1 MLSYVNPIRCVAP
14 VAAPSLFYLLHCK
27 PYFRKIGLPDRP
39 MSLVPMRKSLLL
51 FISLFF
57 IAAMHVHAVD
67 IKSIGVPYVQNY
79 TKAMYQWGNQ
89 NWSVTRDEHGI
100 MYFGNAEGLLAFD
113 GKYWQQ
119 YHMPNGLIVRSVSAD
134 GKGKIY
140 TGAYGEFGY
149 WADDKKGFLKY
160 HSLCR
165 LVPTPFNPV
174 NEEIWKIYID
184 GDRVI
189 FQSFGAIYI
198 YAKGKVSV
206 IKAPSPYLFMFKV
219 GKHFFVEQVSAGLF
233 ELKNNR
239 LEFISGSNILG
250 PSGVLAILPLPQN
263 KYIIGTAQNGL
274 FIYDGLTIKPW
285 ANQANDFLKT
295 YQLNNGAA
303 VAGKYF
309 AFGTILN
316 GIVVID
322 TAGNLIQHI
331 NKSSGLQ
338 NNTVLSLYTDNEQN
352 LWAGLDNGIDRIEI
366 NSPLYFYFDKTGRFG
381 TVYSSIIFDNKI
393 YLGTNQGLFYSDWNP
408 DSNSKLFQSFD
419 FKLIP
424 GSQGQVWELSLQDGR
439 LLCGH
444 NDGTYQVNGNSITK
458 ISTVTGGWTT
468 KRLSAD
474 KLIQGNYTGLVIFRK
489 DAAGNWLFDHKV
501 EGFGE
506 PSRYVEQD
514 SKGQIWV
521 SHAYKGIY
529 KITLSADLKKVMT
542 KVYYD
547 GKYGLPGSYN
557 VNVFDL
563 DNRVVFSSD
572 SGFYVYDDITD
583 RFFKYTQLNK
593 LGTFAT
599 SSKIIK
605 AIGKKYWF
613 VNHGRVALADFSVPG
628 KLIIDTNRFS
638 ILNGQMVQHYET
650 INRINN
656 ATYLISIDDGF
667 VILNDEDALI
677 PNKTQIPQVLIRQV
691 ENITDK
697 VYTLSE
703 NGNGVEGIELPYA
716 QNNIRIS
723 FSLPYYR
730 QAKIKYQ
737 YYLDGYSK
745 QWSDWTPQS
754 QKEFT
759 NLDQG
764 TYHFGVRAKIN
775 DQNVS
780 AITTLTFV
788 ILPPWYA
795 GKLAILFYGLL
806 LILAYYA
813 IRYYYRLKLKR
824 HQHHIQQKLQHEKE
838 EFLKQEAIA
847 NQQQIINIKNEQLQ
861 AELAGKSRELANS
874 AMNLVYKNELLQKIS
889 EEILQLKDGSGKKL
903 ADDQLRRIQK
913 VIDEGMNDERDWN
926 IFETSFNEAHENFF
940 KKLKSDHPDLVPND
954 LKLCAYLRMN
964 MSSKE
969 MASLLNISLRG
980 VEIRRYRLRKKLNL
994 EHDKNLTEF
1003 LIEL

>member
-1 MLSYVNPIRCVAP
+1 
-14 VAAPSLFYLLHCK
+14 
-27 PYFRKIGLPDRP
+27 
-39 MSLVPMRKSLLL
+39 MRRSLLTV
-51 FISLFF
+51 ISLFCI
-57 IAAMHVHAVD
+57 IALNAGAVD

-79 TKAMYQWGNQ
+79 TKAMYQSGNQ

-119 YHMPNGLIVRSVSAD
+119 HHMPNSLIVRSVSAD
-134 GKGKIY
+134 GRGKVYI
-140 TGAYGEFGY
+140 GAYGEFGY
-149 WADDKKGFLKY
+149 WANDKKGFLKY
-160 HSLCR
+160 NSLVS
-165 LVPTPFNPV
+165 LVPKKYRPI
-174 NEEIWKIYID
+174 NEEIWKIYVD
-184 GDRVI
+184 GNRVI
-189 FQSFGAIYI
+189 FQSFGSIYI
-198 YAKGKVSV
+198 YAKGKIDV
-206 IKAPSPYLFMFKV
+206 IKGPSPYLFLFKA
-219 GKHFFVEQVSAGLF
+219 GKRFFIEQVSAGLF
-233 ELKNNR
+233 ELINNH
-239 LEFISGSNILG
+239 LVYVAGSNILG
-250 PSGVLAILPLPQN
+250 ASGVLSILPFQ
-263 KYIIGTAQNGL
+263 KERYIIGTAQNGL
-274 FIYDGLTIKPW
+274 FIYDGQTIKPW
-285 ANQANDFLKT
+285 VNQANDFLKT
-295 YQLNNGAA
+295 YQLNNGAKI
-303 VAGKYF
+303 AGKYF
-309 AFGTILN
+309 AYGTILN
-316 GIVVID
+316 GIVVVD
-322 TAGNLIQHI
+322 TAGNVIQHI

-338 NNTVLSLYTDNEQN
+338 NNTVLSLYTDSEQN
-352 LWAGLDNGIDRIEI
+352 LWAGLDNGIDRIEV

-381 TVYSSIIFDNKI
+381 TVYSSIIFNKKI
-393 YLGTNQGLFYSDWNP
+393 YLGTNQGLFYSDWIADN
-408 DSNSKLFQSFD
+408 NSKLFQSFD

-424 GSQGQVWELSLQDGR
+424 GSQGQVWELTLQDGR

-444 NDGTYQVNGNSITK
+444 NDGTYQVNGNIITK
-458 ISTVTGGWTT
+458 ISATTGGWTT
-468 KRLSAD
+468 KKLSQD
-474 KLIQGNYTGLVIFRK
+474 KLIQGTYTGLVIFKK
-489 DAAGNWLFDHKV
+489 DAASNWLFDHKV

-514 SKGQIWV
+514 NKGQIWV

-529 KITLSADLKKVMT
+529 KVTLSADLKKVT
-542 KVYYD
+542 SKVYYD
-547 GKYGLPGSYN
+547 SKYGLPGSFN

-593 LGTFAT
+593 KLGTFAT

-613 VNHGRVALADFSVPG
+613 INQGRVALADFSAPG
-628 KLIIDTNRFS
+628 RLSIDTNRFG
-638 ILNGQMVQHYET
+638 ILTGQMVQHYET

-656 ATYLISIDDGF
+656 STYLISIDDGF
-667 VILNDEDALI
+667 VILNDEDALL
-677 PNKTQIPQVLIRQV
+677 PNKINIPQVLIRQV

-697 VYTLSE
+697 VFAISE
-703 NGNGVEGIELPYA
+703 NSQDLSDIGIPYT

-723 FSLPYYR
+723 YSLPYYK
-730 QAKIKYQ
+730 QAKIKFQ
-737 YYLDGYSK
+737 YYLEGYSR
-745 QWSDWTPQS
+745 QWSDWTQQS

-764 TYHFGVRAKIN
+764 TYHFKVRAKIN

-780 AITTLTFV
+780 QITTLTFV

-795 GKLAILFYGLL
+795 GKLAMVFYALL
-806 LILAYYA
+806 LVLSYYLV
-813 IRYYYRLKLKR
+813 RYYYRLKLRR
-824 HQHHIQQKLQHEKE
+824 HQHRIHQKLQHEKE

-847 NQQQIINIKNEQLQ
+847 SEQHIINIKNEQLQ
-861 AELAGKSRELANS
+861 ADLAGKSRELANS

-889 EEILQLKDGSGKKL
+889 EEIAHLKDTTGQKL

-926 IFETSFNEAHENFF
+926 IFEKSFNEAHENFF
-940 KKLKSDHPDLVPND
+940 KKLKSGHPDLVPND

-994 EHDKNLTEF
+994 EHDKNLVEF